1 MVFRVGQHV
10 LVFGSITLQSLH
22 CPLAI
27 EKEQYSPDEQPV
39 WYSTSHVLDVE
50 VSRIKT
56 IRKNCEAAV
65 MTKMVIHPPAAR

>member
-39 WYSTSHVLDVE
+39 WYSTSHLSV
-50 VSRIKT
+50 R
-56 IRKNCEAAV
+56 V
-65 MTKMVIHPPAAR
+65 MGLELGLGLGLGLGL